1 MSKLGWGVGPC
12 LTSPTSGLQASLKS
26 HKRLREQRVSDW
38 ANVSSNYAAWLVLSG
53 AVAFVLLRE

>member
-1 MSKLGWGVGPC
+1 M
-12 LTSPTSGLQASLKS
+12 
-26 HKRLREQRVSDW
+26 REQRVSDW